1 MPSFPITDFHV
12 HPNLKTYGRTFDRR
26 AKGTEQ
32 LWMESKPGFWQLKKN
47 ALLGLTHFSQATYL
61 MLIKGGVRVA
71 MVSLYPF
78 EKGFFE
84 NGRLKGPL
92 AAIIANFITQI
103 GFSRIRH
110 LQKQMDYFQELAGE
124 MDFLLR
130 AVQSFDQNG
139 VSYTATWAENWT
151 NTQQIL
157 ATPNSLAL
165 IPTIEGAH
173 VFNSGLGKF
182 GKNPDREEIL
192 NNIRSVKSWKF
203 PPFFITFAHN
213 FNNDL
218 CGHVRSLEKAGK
230 LLDQSEGINLGFSE
244 LGWEVLE
251 HLTSTQ
257 FGRPIL
263 IDVKHMSV
271 KSRKEFYAWNNRL
284 PSPLPVLASHASV
297 AGLDFSKTSKNPNT
311 PTWLCHDEINFFDE
325 DILEIGKTKG
335 ILALQLDSS
344 RLANVAKIKKSL
356 ISKNRETEIGES
368 CQILWANIQHAA
380 EILDQNGL
388 DAWDSIAIGSD
399 FDGTINP
406 LEGIYTTLDFQDMAN
421 ALLELAKNYHK
432 NSSLISPKN
441 RQVEPEKVISKVLF
455 ENGAEFLKRNF
466 L

>member
-1 MPSFPITDFHV
+1 
-12 HPNLKTYGRTFDRR
+12 
-26 AKGTEQ
+26 
-32 LWMESKPGFWQLKKN
+32 
-47 ALLGLTHFSQATYL
+47 

-103 GFSRIRH
+103 GFGRIRH

-130 AVQSFDQNG
+130 VDQSFEHNG
-139 VSYTATWAENWT
+139 LSYNAAWAENWT
-151 NTQQIL
+151 KAQEIL
-157 ATPNSLAL
+157 AKPNSLAL

-192 NNIRSVKSWKF
+192 KNIRTVKSWKF
-203 PPFFITFAHN
+203 PALFITFAHN

-271 KSRKEFYAWNNRL
+271 ESRKEFYAWNNRRL
-284 PSPLPVLASHASV
+284 FPLPILASHAGV
-297 AGLDFSKTSKNPNT
+297 AGLDFSKKSKNTNT
-311 PTWLCHDEINFFDE
+311 PSWLCQDEINFFDE

-344 RLANVAKIKKSL
+344 RLANAAKIKKNL
-356 ISKNRETEIGES
+356 MGKNREKAIAES

-406 LEGIYTTLDFQDMAN
+406 LEGIYTTLDFPDMAN

-441 RQVEPEKVISKVLF
+441 RQIEPEAIISKILF
-455 ENGAEFLKRNF
+455 ENGGNFLQRNF
-466 L
+466 